1 MEDQLQQFLARQWPD
16 ADEIEIEEFAIIA
29 GGYSRETYRFNVTV
43 RRGTERSSMPMIL
56 RKDPPP
62 AVALLQTSR
71 EMEHNLLHRVKEHTT
86 IPVSHSHFVENDRA
100 TFGERAMLI
109 ERVRGSGEPSLLFHG
124 GANADQAESVATQLC
139 ELIAQLHRADVS
151 KLNPAG
157 ELNDPRNAGIDVSS
171 WSNYMESTFKYY
183 IGSYERMAFTPMP
196 VFYDGYLTLRRDRPR
211 ELPLVLCHGDFN
223 PSNFLYENGKVTAL
237 IDWENSHV
245 GDPREDLGWLALMDV
260 LTNTNILGSVKEDGG
275 FLQHY
280 NKLTGFSVT
289 PEEVAYFSMFSG
301 ANIGIPVISAV
312 RRRLNKEHDG
322 LLNLYLL
329 LPVIQ
334 SQMVFFQCLGY
345 PMPTAGDA

>member
-1 MEDQLQQFLARQWPD
+1 MEVQLQEFLARQWPD
-16 ADEIEIEEFAIIA
+16 ADQIEIEEFAIIA
-29 GGYSRETYRFNVTV
+29 GGYSRETYRFNACV
-43 RRGTERSSMPMIL
+43 RRGAERQTMPMIL

-62 AVALLQTSR
+62 AAAILDSSR
-71 EMEHNLLHRVKEHTT
+71 QLEHDLLHRVKEHTN
-86 IPVSHSHFVENDRA
+86 IPVSHSHFVENDPA

-124 GANADQAESVATQLC
+124 GANADQAESVATHLC
-139 ELIAQLHRADVS
+139 ELLAELHLTAIS

-157 ELNDPRNAGIDVSS
+157 ELNDPRGEGIEVSS
-171 WSNYMESTFKYY
+171 WARYMETTFAYY
-183 IGSYERMAFTPMP
+183 VHSYDQIAFAPLP
-196 VFYDGYLTLRRDRPR
+196 VFYDGYLTLRRNQPR

-245 GDPREDLGWLALMDV
+245 GDPREDLGWLALMDF

-280 NKLTGFSVT
+280 NKLTGFNVT
-289 PEEVAYFSMFSG
+289 PEEVNYFSLFSG
-301 ANIGIPVISAV
+301 ANIGIPVIGAV
-312 RRRLNKEHDG
+312 RRRLLKEHDG
-322 LLNLYLL
+322 LMALYILM
-329 LPVIQ
+329 PAIQ
-334 SQMVFFQCLGY
+334 AEMVFFQCLGY

>member
-1 MEDQLQQFLARQWPD
+1 MEDKLKQYLERQWPD

-29 GGYSRETYRFNVTV
+29 GGYSRETYRFNARV
-43 RRGTERSSMPMIL
+43 RRQGMHDYYPMIL
-56 RKDPPP
+56 RKDPPEV
-62 AVALLQTSR
+62 VAILNTSR

-86 IPVSHSHFVENDRA
+86 IPVSHSHFVENDPT
-100 TFGERAMLI
+100 TFGERAMLL
-109 ERVRGSGEPSLLFHG
+109 ERVHGSGEPSLLFHG
-124 GANADQAESVATQLC
+124 GPNQDQAESVATHLC
-139 ELIAQLHRADVS
+139 ELIAELHLADVS

-157 ELNDPRNAGIDVSS
+157 ELNDPRGAGIDVSS
-171 WSNYMESTFKYY
+171 WTNYMESTFKYY
-183 IGSYERMAFTPMP
+183 IGSYERMAFAPIP

-223 PSNFLYENGKVTAL
+223 PSNFLYEDGKVTAL

-245 GDPREDLGWLALMDV
+245 GDPREDLGWLALMDA

-280 NKLTGFSVT
+280 NKLTGFGVT

-322 LLNLYLL
+322 LLNLYMLV
-329 LPVIQ
+329 PVIQ